1 MDKEKKYALFG
12 LFLIFLSLLLAILS
26 VEIAYSISN
35 ERNEL
40 LRKEDIYSERL
51 SVKMRDDI
59 EIKGLLY
66 LEKDLEKKE
75 DNSVPTILLLHGVN
89 GRKEHKLNVIFQFV
103 KRGFAVFSVEQRGH
117 GESGGFSSFLKKEPK
132 DMEEIIDYIE
142 KHYSFANVS
151 HLALLGFSYG
161 GGVGAILQAKDDRIY
176 ASVLYHPLVSLEHL
190 TELMPF
196 QNLIGISYGLG
207 NLEDIQDGLKVCSQ
221 SNTKNLLLIHGEEDE
236 LISLEDSK
244 DLYKKVGGKYRT
256 DIGLEIIP
264 NLNHFETEEDDEAL
278 KHAIVWLEHFYYDN
292 SIDINNREYETSLV
306 KFEDFEY
313 PNTVIPDYLIL
324 LSGIILFLGLS
335 FLIVPKTIWQFAEK
349 SLVFCLKEEFLNIN
363 MEQKAYREIIFSNSV
378 IYTLPTLILAPL
390 FAIFYPS
397 YIFGYSL
404 FIPITTILVF
414 LLIPKFENPD
424 WKSEWKTQLMNDL
437 KNWYRNHL
445 KNFVYGLFIIIV
457 PVFFY
462 VSIFNYNAFL
472 MTSFPIP
479 FFNSTMI
486 LYLSMGISTFYMD
499 YLLVKRLKFQHS
511 FILIALRSLTLI
523 IFFAFVPI
531 PAFGFTGLP
540 ISGEIAQVLIFSLIG
555 VVFWLI
561 IIIMRLFKIIYKNLI
576 LVMLLFLLPLI
587 IYLLFL
593 LLRLV

>member
-1 MDKEKKYALFG
+1 MDKKKKCALIG
-12 LFLIFLSLLLAILS
+12 LFLIVLSFSFAILS
-26 VEIAYSISN
+26 VVSAYSIGI
-35 ERNEL
+35 ERNKFL
-40 LRKEDIYSERL
+40 KKEDIYSERL
-51 SVKMRDDI
+51 SVKMRDSI

-66 LEKDLEKKE
+66 VDKELEEKE

-89 GRKEHKLNVIFQFV
+89 GRKEHKLNIIFQLV
-103 KRGFAVFSVEQRGH
+103 KHGFAVFSVEQRGH
-117 GESGGFSSFLKKEPK
+117 GESGGYSSFLKKEPR
-132 DMEEIIDYIE
+132 DMEEVIDYIE
-142 KHYSFANVS
+142 KHHSFANAS

-161 GGVGAILQAKDDRIY
+161 GGVGAILQAKDDRIH

-196 QNLIGISYGLG
+196 QNLIGISYDLG
-207 NLEDIQDGLKVCSQ
+207 NFEEIEDGLDVCSQ

-244 DLYKKVGGKYRT
+244 DLYEKVGGKYRT

-278 KHAIVWLEHFYYDN
+278 KHAIVWFEHFYYDN

-363 MEQKAYREIIFSNSV
+363 MEQKAYREMIFSNSV

-437 KNWYRNHL
+437 KNWYKNHL
-445 KNFVYGLFIIIV
+445 KNLIYGIFIIVI

-523 IFFAFVPI
+523 VFFAFVPI

-555 VVFWLI
+555 VVFWLV

-576 LVMLLFLLPLI
+576 PVMLLFLLPLI

>member
-1 MDKEKKYALFG
+1 MDKKKKCALFG
-12 LFLIFLSLLLAILS
+12 LFLITLSFSFAILS
-26 VEIAYSISN
+26 VVSAYSIGI
-35 ERNEL
+35 ERNKFL
-40 LRKEDIYSERL
+40 KKEDIYSERL
-51 SVKMRDDI
+51 SVKMRDGI

-66 LEKDLEKKE
+66 IDKELEEKE
-75 DNSVPTILLLHGVN
+75 DNSVPSILLLHGVN
-89 GRKEHKLNVIFQFV
+89 GRKEHKLNIIFQFV

-117 GESGGFSSFLKKEPK
+117 GESGGFSSFLKKEPR

-142 KHYSFANVS
+142 NHYSFANASYV
-151 HLALLGFSYG
+151 ALLGFSYG
-161 GGVGAILQAKDDRIY
+161 GGVGAILQAKDDRIH

-207 NLEDIQDGLKVCSQ
+207 NVEDIEDGLDVCSQ
-221 SNTKNLLLIHGEEDE
+221 SNTKNLLLIHGENDE

-244 DLYKKVGGKYRT
+244 DLYEKVGGKYRT

-278 KHAIVWLEHFYYDN
+278 KHAIIWFEHFYYDS
-292 SIDINNREYETSLV
+292 SIDINNREYEISLV
-306 KFEDFEY
+306 KFEDFKY
-313 PNTVIPDYLIL
+313 PNTIVPDILIL

-335 FLIVPKTIWQFAEK
+335 FLIVPKSFWQFAEK
-349 SLVFCLKEEFLNIN
+349 NLVGCLKEEFLNVNI
-363 MEQKAYREIIFSNSV
+363 EDKAYSQMIFSNII
-378 IYTLPTLILAPL
+378 IYVLPTLILAPL

-397 YIFGYSL
+397 YFLGYSL
-404 FIPITTILVF
+404 IIPTITILGF
-414 LLIPKFENPD
+414 LLLPKFDNPS
-424 WKSEWKTQLMNDL
+424 WKSEWKTQLKNDL
-437 KNWYRNHL
+437 KNWYKFHL
-445 KNFVYGLFIIIV
+445 KNLVYGLFIIVV
-457 PVFFY
+457 PVLFY
-462 VSIFNYNAFL
+462 VLIFNYNAFL

-511 FILIALRSLTLI
+511 FILVALRSLTLI
-523 IFFAFVPI
+523 IFFVFVPI

-540 ISGEIAQVLIFSLIG
+540 ISGELAQVLIFSLIG
-555 VVFWLI
+555 VVFWLVI
-561 IIIMRLFKIIYKNLI
+561 TIMRLFKIIYKNLI
-576 LVMLLFLLPLI
+576 PVMLIFLLPLI